1 MSADGRFKG
10 LFLDQIPLDPQEVT
24 EVLLKYDDL
33 DEWEGTR
40 IKLHQQIQVAPWSLL
55 PAHIG
60 AEYTERAYPILLT
73 QLG

>member
-1 MSADGRFKG
+1 M
-10 LFLDQIPLDPQEVT
+10 
-24 EVLLKYDDL
+24 LLKYDDL